1 MLIIVYILVEFSM
14 SSHIP
19 SIPAQWYNDGKDDS
33 SPLFESDTRPLF
45 AALAAGSCAL
55 ARDRHNPG
63 Q

>member
-19 SIPAQWYNDGKDDS
+19 SIPARWYNDGKDNS
-33 SPLFESDTRPLF
+33 SLLFESDTRPLF
-45 AALAAGSCAL
+45 ATLAAGSYAL

-63 Q
+63 M